1 MINETTV
8 LLRKEFLLEWRQ
20 KYALNG
26 ILLYLTS
33 TIFIV
38 YMSFQVSRALMTPE
52 VWSTLFW
59 IVILFTSM
67 NSVAK
72 SFIQE
77 PVGRSLYAHQLTSA
91 TAVILSKQIYNS
103 LLNAG
108 LALLGLVV
116 FSVVFANPVS
126 NYPLFLVNLIL
137 ASIGFAMVLS
147 MLSAIA
153 SKAGQNT
160 TLMAILSFPVVLP
173 MLLVVI
179 EISGVALAGG
189 TIQDASNDLVVLL
202 AIDLIVGAVS
212 YMLFPYIWRS

>member
-38 YMSFQVSRALMTPE
+38 YMSFQVSRAQMTPE

-77 PVGRSLYAHQLTSA
+77 PEGRSWYAHQLVSA
-91 TAVILSKQIYNS
+91 TALILSKQVYNS

-116 FSVVFANPVS
+116 FSVVFANPVA
-126 NYPLFLVNLIL
+126 NYSLFLLNLVL
-137 ASIGFAMVLS
+137 ASVGFAMVLS

-173 MLLVVI
+173 MLLVVL
-179 EISGVALAGG
+179 EVSGVALAGG
-189 TIQDASNDLVVLL
+189 TIQDASKDLLVLL